1 MRAYIH
7 AMNPRMRKK
16 YLRKKIGWKDVIG
29 LICILGGTV
38 IYVFLISKELGF

>member
-16 YLRKKIGWKDVIG
+16 YMERKKIGWKDVIG
-29 LICILGGTV
+29 LICILTSLILS
-38 IYVFLISKELGF
+38 IYLITK